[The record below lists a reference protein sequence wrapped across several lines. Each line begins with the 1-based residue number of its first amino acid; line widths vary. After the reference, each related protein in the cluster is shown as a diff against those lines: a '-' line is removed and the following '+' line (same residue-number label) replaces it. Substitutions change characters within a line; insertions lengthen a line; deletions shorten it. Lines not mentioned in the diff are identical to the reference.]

1 MGSDLTL
8 PIIKAMASEE
18 VRVRAVVRGRVQR
31 VGFRAFVLRHATAAK
46 LRGMV
51 RNNDDGSVEA
61 VLEGPRGEV
70 EKVVERL
77 HQGPAIADV
86 RAVDV
91 EYLQPSGD
99 LPAISVT
106 A

>member
-1 MGSDLTL
+1 
-8 PIIKAMASEE
+8 MASED

-46 LRGMV
+46 LRGTV
-51 RNNDDGSVEA
+51 RNRDDGSVEA
-61 VLEGPRGEV
+61 LLEGPRDDID
-70 EKVVERL
+70 KVLERL
-77 HQGPAIADV
+77 RQGPAIADV
-86 RAVDV
+86 RDVDV
-91 EYLQPSGD
+91 EYLDPSGD